1 MPNTFKSELHQLV
14 LDRICHWWVLV
25 HTSCPCDILQNQP
38 TLEGLN
44 LSSAWVQP
52 FSKEQH
58 FPVQKQAAGTLPT
71 ACLSEKGILSLLSPG
86 VVSEPH
92 HWHCPAC
99 LGCRGVLTALG
110 THCCLVTA
118 LESHWMTFCIP
129 SLSFFLPCSPLG
141 SYKSTRVLLNLIF
154 HTEGFY
160 LTGFITQKDIYPS
173 VHWSWHASSRNEAE
187 EGKGSK
193 HSALTLKTFDKDP
206 WSLPHKAKFCAE
218 WVKRIQMILFAFT
231 THLWRA
237 MFQMQLRGLGPV
249 F

>member
-1 MPNTFKSELHQLV
+1 MPNIFKSELHQLV

-58 FPVQKQAAGTLPT
+58 FPVEKQAAGTLPT

-160 LTGFITQKDIYPS
+160 PLLCIDLDMHHPEMKQRKERGANTLLSPWRLLTKIP
-173 VHWSWHASSRNEAE
+173 E
-187 EGKGSK
+187 
-193 HSALTLKTFDKDP
+193 
-206 WSLPHKAKFCAE
+206 
-218 WVKRIQMILFAFT
+218 
-231 THLWRA
+231 
-237 MFQMQLRGLGPV
+237 V
-249 F
+249 FPTKLNFVQNG